1 MDIINSNSRF
11 DGLRIRYFEVEEF
24 ENGFVVRDP
33 FGLFEDLYFT
43 PQALYLISLFD
54 GSRTLD
60 EVKQEFFKATN
71 IVLSDNEIIQ
81 FIKKMDDYCLFYNE
95 KFVNRIEEERA
106 KILGLEYK
114 EIKIVDNIG
123 AIKNFIKQNLVFES
137 EYNLIGLIVPHIDIN
152 IAMETYL
159 RTYSKISKTKRDIF
173 LIFGVAHSIHLTP
186 FSIFPKNYFTDRVVR
201 VENHVI
207 EKIKDLFGY
216 DVFFDVLSYKNE
228 HSIEYPILFLDSIF
242 DNFYIIPS
250 IVAYSQNKNDM
261 KIIAQRIFEVVKNYK
276 DRIFLISSIDLSHVG
291 KKFGDKVYY
300 KPEEI
305 DLKYIDMLI
314 NLRNDEAFE
323 FLNKYDNQT
332 RIDGQF
338 ANYVFLEILK
348 MLDVGS
354 GKLFEYKNYYEEQT
368 ESGVSYC
375 SIGFYI

>member
-1 MDIINSNSRF
+1 MDTINSNSSF
-11 DGLRIRYFEVEEF
+11 DRLRIRYFEVEEF

-54 GSRTLD
+54 GNRTLD
-60 EVKQEFFKATN
+60 EVKQEFFKATSV
-71 IVLSDNEIIQ
+71 ILSDSEIIR
-81 FIKKMDDYCLFYNE
+81 FIKQMDDYYLFYNE
-95 KFVNRIEEERA
+95 RFVNRVEEERA
-106 KILGLEYK
+106 KVLNLEYK
-114 EIKIVDNIG
+114 EIKIVDNISG
-123 AIKNFIKQNLVFES
+123 TKHFIKQHLMPEKES
-137 EYNLIGLIVPHIDIN
+137 NLIALIVPHIDIN

-159 RTYSKISKTKRDIF
+159 KTYSKISNSKRDIF

-186 FSIFPKNYFTDRVVR
+186 FSIFPKNYFTDRIVK
-201 VENHVI
+201 VESYI
-207 EKIKDLFGY
+207 IQEIRRLFGY
-216 DVFFDVLSYKNE
+216 DIHFDVLSYKNE

-242 DNFYIIPS
+242 NDFYIIPS
-250 IVAYSQNKNDM
+250 IVAYSQNKDDL
-261 KIIAQRIFEVVKNYK
+261 KVIARRIFEVIKNYK

-300 KPEEI
+300 EPNEI

-314 NLRNDEAFE
+314 NLENDEAFE
-323 FLNKYDNQT
+323 FLNKYENQT

-338 ANYVFLEILK
+338 TNYVFLEILK
-348 MLDVGS
+348 MLGVKS
-354 GKLFEYKNYYEEQT
+354 GNLFEYKNYYEALT